1 MKGALFTICL
11 HLALISKL
19 YHGCDV
25 SFLPAILHESYESCD
40 EVESG
45 QEALHH
51 DLIRGYNAWYGLS
64 DLIIIQQLIW
74 TRLVNQ
80 LQGSNNPK
88 PVTPPNQE
96 VTMKCT
102 TVRILFFIILNLF
115 FALFLG

>member
-19 YHGCDV
+19 YHGCDLLL
-25 SFLPAILHESYESCD
+25 LPAILHESYESCE

-51 DLIRGYNAWYGLS
+51 DLIRGWYNLS
-64 DLIIIQQLIW
+64 DLIIIQQLIR

-88 PVTPPNQE
+88 PVTAPNQE